1 MKVKSVGS
9 IKNKKILILGGTGF
23 LGNKLISS
31 LLNENLQIYL
41 LARNSRTRKD
51 LKKYNSNKNIKIF
64 DWIGTDSK
72 IIEKILKE
80 VNCVINLCGILYENR
95 TGDFDRVHSELPS
108 LLGELCLK
116 NNIETF
122 VHVSALGVSEFSD
135 SKYSRSKAIGDK
147 RLLENFPKAKILRPS
162 LLFGKGDNF
171 FGQFSKMSSISP
183 ALPLISKN
191 TRFQPIFVDDV
202 VLAIIKLLS
211 KKDIKGNIFEI
222 GGKFAYTFEEL
233 LKILLDIKNIKRLL
247 IPLSPNLMIFPAF
260 FLQLLPKPP
269 FTVDQM
275 KLLRKDNI
283 LNGNHPGL
291 EALNIKATSMKK
303 ELTKIYKN

>member
-31 LLNENLQIYL
+31 LLNDNLQIYL

-51 LKKYNSNKNIKIF
+51 LQKYNSNINIKIF

-108 LLGELCLK
+108 LLGKLCLK

-147 RLLENFPKAKILRPS
+147 RLLKNFPKAKILRPS

-211 KKDIKGNIFEI
+211 NKDIKGNIFEI